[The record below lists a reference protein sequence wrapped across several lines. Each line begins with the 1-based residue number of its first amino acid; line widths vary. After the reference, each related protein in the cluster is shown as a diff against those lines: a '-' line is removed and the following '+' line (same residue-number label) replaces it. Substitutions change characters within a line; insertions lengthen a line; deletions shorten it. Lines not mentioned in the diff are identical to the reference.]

1 MRYGVNGV
9 RSEMEN
15 KNRKT
20 FGNVWMHRTLIKLL
34 RRVDIRYVYRFMAVC
49 VIPVAMVFSPGS
61 RIAYQY
67 FRKWR
72 GQGCWQAL
80 LSTYRNHCLFGQT
93 VIDKFAMY
101 AGHHFEVH
109 STGHEY
115 FYAHVREDQPV
126 MLLNAH
132 VGCSEM
138 VGYNLSQT
146 KPCNVLVYGGE
157 KQEVMEYRKKQFADM
172 GIKMIPVGTD
182 GVDIMEIV
190 DCLDRGEALSVFAD
204 RFMNPKKVLH
214 STIHGFKVKL
224 SRGPFAL
231 AVNRGLE
238 VYMVLAMKQ
247 QDGSYDGRIIYLD
260 YDKTLPH
267 REQRQQLADLY
278 TAEIDKILEDYPLQW
293 FNYFNIWE
301 DE

>member
-1 MRYGVNGV
+1 
-9 RSEMEN
+9 
-15 KNRKT
+15 
-20 FGNVWMHRTLIKLL
+20 MHRTLIKLL
-34 RRVDIRYVYRFMAVC
+34 GKVDIRYVYCFMTVF
-49 VIPVAMVFSPGS
+49 VIPVAMVVSPGA

-67 FRKWR
+67 FRKRR
-72 GQGCWQAL
+72 GQGRWQAF

-101 AGHHFEVH
+101 AGRKFEVH
-109 STGHEY
+109 SVGHEH

-126 MLLNAH
+126 MFLNAH
-132 VGCSEM
+132 IGCSEV

-157 KQEVMEYRKKQFADM
+157 KQELMDYRKNQFAHM
-172 GIKMIPVGTD
+172 GIKMIPVGID

-204 RFMNPKKVLH
+204 RFMNPKKVIH

-224 SRGPFAL
+224 SRGPFSL
-231 AVNRGLE
+231 AVNRGID
-238 VYMVLAMKQ
+238 VYMVSAMKK
-247 QDGSYDGRIIYLD
+247 QDGSYDGRITYLD

-278 TAEIDKILEDYPLQW
+278 TAEMEKVLKDYPLQW

-301 DE
+301 EE

>member
-1 MRYGVNGV
+1 MRSDVNGV

-20 FGNVWMHRTLIKLL
+20 FGNAWMHRTLIKLL
-34 RRVDIRYVYRFMAVC
+34 RKVDIRYVYRFMAVC
-49 VIPVAMVFSPGS
+49 VIPMAMVFSPGS

-67 FRKWR
+67 FRKRR
-72 GQGCWQAL
+72 GQGRWQAL

-204 RFMNPKKVLH
+204 RFMNPKKVVH

-224 SRGPFAL
+224 SKAPFSL
-231 AVNRGLE
+231 AVNRGID
-238 VYMVLAMKQ
+238 VYLLSAMKQ
-247 QDGSYDGRIIYLD
+247 SDGSYVGRVTYLD

-278 TAEIDKILEDYPLQW
+278 TAEIEKVLKDYPLQW
-293 FNYFNIWE
+293 FNYFDIWE

>member
-1 MRYGVNGV
+1 MRSDVNGV

-20 FGNVWMHRTLIKLL
+20 FGNAWMHRTLIKLL
-34 RRVDIRYVYRFMAVC
+34 RKVDIRYVYRFMAVC
-49 VIPVAMVFSPGS
+49 VIPMAMVFSPGS

-67 FRKWR
+67 FRKRR
-72 GQGCWQAL
+72 GQGRWQAL

-172 GIKMIPVGTD
+172 GIKMIPVGVD

-204 RFMNPKKVLH
+204 RFMNPKKVVH

-224 SRGPFAL
+224 SKAPFSL
-231 AVNRGLE
+231 AVNRGID
-238 VYMVLAMKQ
+238 VYLLSAMKQ
-247 QDGSYDGRIIYLD
+247 SDGSYVGRVTYLD

-278 TAEIDKILEDYPLQW
+278 TAEIEKVLKDYPLQW
-293 FNYFNIWE
+293 FNYFDIWE

>member
-1 MRYGVNGV
+1 
-9 RSEMEN
+9 
-15 KNRKT
+15 
-20 FGNVWMHRTLIKLL
+20 MHRTLIKLL
-34 RRVDIRYVYRFMAVC
+34 GKVDIRYVYCFMTVF
-49 VIPVAMVFSPGS
+49 VIPLAMVVSPGA

-67 FRKWR
+67 FRKRR
-72 GQGCWQAL
+72 GQGRWQAF

-101 AGHHFEVH
+101 AGRKFEVH
-109 STGHEY
+109 SVGHEH

-126 MLLNAH
+126 MFLNAH
-132 VGCSEM
+132 IGCSEV

-157 KQEVMEYRKKQFADM
+157 KQELMDYRKNQFAHM
-172 GIKMIPVGTD
+172 GIKMIPVGID

-204 RFMNPKKVLH
+204 RFMNSKKVIH

-224 SRGPFAL
+224 SRGPFSL
-231 AVNRGLE
+231 AVNRGID
-238 VYMVLAMKQ
+238 VYMVSAMKK
-247 QDGSYDGRIIYLD
+247 QDGSYDGRITYLD

-278 TAEIDKILEDYPLQW
+278 TAEMEKVLKDYPLQW

-301 DE
+301 EE

>member
-1 MRYGVNGV
+1 
-9 RSEMEN
+9 
-15 KNRKT
+15 
-20 FGNVWMHRTLIKLL
+20 MHRTLIKLL

-67 FRKWR
+67 FRKRR

-172 GIKMIPVGTD
+172 G
-182 GVDIMEIV
+182 VDIMEIV

-247 QDGSYDGRIIYLD
+247 QDGSYDGRIIYLV
-260 YDKTLPH
+260 
-267 REQRQQLADLY
+267 Y
-278 TAEIDKILEDYPLQW
+278 TAEIEKILEDYPLQW

>member
-1 MRYGVNGV
+1 
-9 RSEMEN
+9 
-15 KNRKT
+15 
-20 FGNVWMHRTLIKLL
+20 MHRTLIKLL

-67 FRKWR
+67 FRKRR

-267 REQRQQLADLY
+267 REQRQQLVDLY
-278 TAEIDKILEDYPLQW
+278 TAEIEKILEDYPLQW
-293 FNYFNIWE
+293 FNYFDIWE
-301 DE
+301 D

>member
-1 MRYGVNGV
+1 M
-9 RSEMEN
+9 
-15 KNRKT
+15 
-20 FGNVWMHRTLIKLL
+20 
-34 RRVDIRYVYRFMAVC
+34 
-49 VIPVAMVFSPGS
+49 
-61 RIAYQY
+61 
-67 FRKWR
+67 
-72 GQGCWQAL
+72 
-80 LSTYRNHCLFGQT
+80 
-93 VIDKFAMY
+93 
-101 AGHHFEVH
+101 
-109 STGHEY
+109 
-115 FYAHVREDQPV
+115 REDQPV

-157 KQEVMEYRKKQFADM
+157 KQEVMEYRRKQFADM
-172 GIKMIPVGTD
+172 GIKMIPVGVD

-267 REQRQQLADLY
+267 REQRQQLVDLY
-278 TAEIDKILEDYPLQW
+278 TAEIEKILEDYPLQW
-293 FNYFNIWE
+293 FNYFDIWE
-301 DE
+301 D

>member
-1 MRYGVNGV
+1 
-9 RSEMEN
+9 MEN

-20 FGNVWMHRTLIKLL
+20 FGNAWMHRTLIKLL
-34 RRVDIRYVYRFMAVC
+34 GKVDIRYVYCFMTVF
-49 VIPVAMVFSPGS
+49 VIPLAMVVSPGA

-67 FRKWR
+67 FRKRR
-72 GQGCWQAL
+72 GQGRWQAF

-101 AGHHFEVH
+101 AGRKFEVH
-109 STGHEY
+109 SVGHEH

-126 MLLNAH
+126 MFLNAH
-132 VGCSEM
+132 IGCSEV

-157 KQEVMEYRKKQFADM
+157 KQELMDYRKNQFAHM
-172 GIKMIPVGTD
+172 GIKMIPVGID

-204 RFMNPKKVLH
+204 RFMNPKKVIH

-224 SRGPFAL
+224 SRGPFSL
-231 AVNRGLE
+231 AVNRGID
-238 VYMVLAMKQ
+238 VYMVSAMKK
-247 QDGSYDGRIIYLD
+247 QDGSYDGRITYLD

-278 TAEIDKILEDYPLQW
+278 TAEMEKVLKDYPLQW

-301 DE
+301 EE

>member
-1 MRYGVNGV
+1 MRSDVNGV

-15 KNRKT
+15 KNRAAY
-20 FGNVWMHRTLIKLL
+20 GNAWMHQKLIALL
-34 RRVDIRYVYRFMAVC
+34 RKVNIRYVYAFMEVC
-49 VIPVAMVFSPGS
+49 VIPVAMLASPGAKIS
-61 RIAYQY
+61 YHY
-67 FRKWR
+67 FRKR
-72 GQGCWQAL
+72 RRQGRWQAIR
-80 LSTYRNHCLFGQT
+80 STYRSLCLFGQT

-101 AGHHFEVH
+101 AGRHFEVH
-109 STGHEY
+109 SIGHEL

-138 VGYNLSQT
+138 LGYNLSQT
-146 KPCNVLVYGGE
+146 KLCNVLVYGGE
-157 KQEVMEYRKKQFADM
+157 KQELMEYRKKQFADM
-172 GIKMIPVGTD
+172 GIKMIPVGVD

-224 SRGPFAL
+224 SRGPFSL

-267 REQRQQLADLY
+267 REQRQQLVDLY
-278 TAEIDKILEDYPLQW
+278 TAEIEKILEDYPLQW
-293 FNYFNIWE
+293 FNYFDIWE
-301 DE
+301 D

>member
-1 MRYGVNGV
+1 
-9 RSEMEN
+9 
-15 KNRKT
+15 
-20 FGNVWMHRTLIKLL
+20 MHRTLIKLL
-34 RRVDIRYVYRFMAVC
+34 RKVDIRYVYRFMAVC
-49 VIPVAMVFSPGS
+49 VIPMAMVFSPGS

-67 FRKWR
+67 FRKRR
-72 GQGCWQAL
+72 GQGRWQAL

-101 AGHHFEVH
+101 AGHHFEIH
-109 STGHEY
+109 STGHEF

-138 VGYNLSQT
+138 VGYNLSQK
-146 KPCNVLVYGGE
+146 KPCSVLVYGGE
-157 KQEVMEYRKKQFADM
+157 KKELMDYRRKQFADM
-172 GIKMIPVGTD
+172 GIKMIPVGVD

-301 DE
+301 D

>member
-1 MRYGVNGV
+1 
-9 RSEMEN
+9 
-15 KNRKT
+15 
-20 FGNVWMHRTLIKLL
+20 MHRTLIKLL
-34 RRVDIRYVYRFMAVC
+34 GKVDIRYVYCFMTVF
-49 VIPVAMVFSPGS
+49 VIPLAMVVSPGA

-67 FRKWR
+67 FRKRR
-72 GQGCWQAL
+72 GQGRWQAF

-101 AGHHFEVH
+101 AGRKFEVH
-109 STGHEY
+109 SVGHEH

-126 MLLNAH
+126 MFLNAH
-132 VGCSEM
+132 IGCSEV

-157 KQEVMEYRKKQFADM
+157 KQELMDYRKNQFAHM
-172 GIKMIPVGTD
+172 GIKMIPVGID

-204 RFMNPKKVLH
+204 RFMNPKKVIH

-224 SRGPFAL
+224 SRGPFSL
-231 AVNRGLE
+231 AVNRGID
-238 VYMVLAMKQ
+238 VYMVSAMKK
-247 QDGSYDGRIIYLD
+247 QDCSYDGRITYLD

-278 TAEIDKILEDYPLQW
+278 TAEMEKVLKDYPLQW

-301 DE
+301 EE

>member
-1 MRYGVNGV
+1 
-9 RSEMEN
+9 MEN

-20 FGNVWMHRTLIKLL
+20 FGNAWMHRTLIKVLG
-34 RRVDIRYVYRFMAVC
+34 RVDIRYVYRFMTVF
-49 VIPVAMVFSPGS
+49 VIPVAMVVSPGA

-67 FRKWR
+67 FRKRR
-72 GQGCWQAL
+72 GQGRWQAF

-101 AGHHFEVH
+101 AGRKFEVH
-109 STGHEY
+109 SVGHEY
-115 FYAHVREDQPV
+115 YYAHVRENQPV
-126 MLLNAH
+126 MFLNAH
-132 VGCSEM
+132 IGCSEI
-138 VGYNLSQT
+138 VGYNLSQS

-157 KQEVMEYRKKQFADM
+157 KQELMDYRKNQFAHM
-172 GIKMIPVGTD
+172 GIKMIPVGID

-204 RFMNPKKVLH
+204 RFMNPKKVIH

-224 SRGPFAL
+224 SRGPFSL
-231 AVNRGLE
+231 AVNRGID
-238 VYMVLAMKQ
+238 VYMVSAMKKL
-247 QDGSYDGRIIYLD
+247 DGSYDGRITYLD

-278 TAEIDKILEDYPLQW
+278 TAEMEKVLKDYPLQW

-301 DE
+301 EE

>member
-67 FRKWR
+67 FRKRR

-204 RFMNPKKVLH
+204 RFMNPK
-214 STIHGFKVKL
+214 SCEQR
-224 SRGPFAL
+224 SRGVYGPCDETAGRL
-231 AVNRGLE
+231 VRRQNHLSGL
-238 VYMVLAMKQ
+238 
-247 QDGSYDGRIIYLD
+247 
-260 YDKTLPH
+260 
-267 REQRQQLADLY
+267 
-278 TAEIDKILEDYPLQW
+278 
-293 FNYFNIWE
+293 
-301 DE
+301 

>member
-1 MRYGVNGV
+1 
-9 RSEMEN
+9 MEN
-15 KNRKT
+15 KNRAAY
-20 FGNVWMHRTLIKLL
+20 GNAWMHQKLIALL
-34 RRVDIRYVYRFMAVC
+34 RKVNIRYVYAFMEVC
-49 VIPVAMVFSPGS
+49 VIPVAMLASPGAKIS
-61 RIAYQY
+61 YHY
-67 FRKWR
+67 FRKR
-72 GQGCWQAL
+72 RRQGRWQAIR
-80 LSTYRNHCLFGQT
+80 STYRSLCLFGQT

-101 AGHHFEVH
+101 AGRHFEVH
-109 STGHEY
+109 SIGHEY

-126 MLLNAH
+126 ILLNAH
-132 VGCSEM
+132 IGCSEM
-138 VGYNLSQT
+138 LGYNLSQK
-146 KPCNVLVYGGE
+146 KPCSVLVYGGE
-157 KQEVMEYRKKQFADM
+157 KKELMDYRRKQFADM

-190 DCLDRGEALSVFAD
+190 DCLDCGEALSVFAD

-224 SRGPFAL
+224 SRGPFSL

-267 REQRQQLADLY
+267 REQRQQLVDLY
-278 TAEIDKILEDYPLQW
+278 TAEIEKILEDYPLQW
-293 FNYFNIWE
+293 FNYFDIWE
-301 DE
+301 D

>member
-1 MRYGVNGV
+1 
-9 RSEMEN
+9 
-15 KNRKT
+15 
-20 FGNVWMHRTLIKLL
+20 MHRTLIKLL

-67 FRKWR
+67 FRKRR

-267 REQRQQLADLY
+267 REQRQQLVDLY
-278 TAEIDKILEDYPLQW
+278 TAEIEKILEDYPLQW
-293 FNYFNIWE
+293 FNYFDIWE

>member
-20 FGNVWMHRTLIKLL
+20 FGNAWMHRTLIKLL

-49 VIPVAMVFSPGS
+49 VIPVAMVFSPGA

-67 FRKWR
+67 FRKRR
-72 GQGCWQAL
+72 GQSRWQAF

-101 AGHHFEVH
+101 AGHHFEIH
-109 STGHEY
+109 STGHEF

-157 KQEVMEYRKKQFADM
+157 KQEVMEYRRKQFADM
-172 GIKMIPVGTD
+172 GIKMIPVGVD

-190 DCLDRGEALSVFAD
+190 DCLDRG
-204 RFMNPKKVLH
+204 
-214 STIHGFKVKL
+214 FKVKL
-224 SRGPFAL
+224 SRGPFSL
-231 AVNRGLE
+231 AVNRGIE

-301 DE
+301 D

>member
-1 MRYGVNGV
+1 
-9 RSEMEN
+9 
-15 KNRKT
+15 
-20 FGNVWMHRTLIKLL
+20 MHRTLIKLL
-34 RRVDIRYVYRFMAVC
+34 GKVDIRYVYCFMTVF
-49 VIPVAMVFSPGS
+49 VIPLAMVVSPGA

-67 FRKWR
+67 FRKRR
-72 GQGCWQAL
+72 GQGRWQAF

-101 AGHHFEVH
+101 AGRKFEVH
-109 STGHEY
+109 SVGHEH

-126 MLLNAH
+126 MFLNAH
-132 VGCSEM
+132 IGCSEV

-157 KQEVMEYRKKQFADM
+157 KQELMDYRKNQFAHM
-172 GIKMIPVGTD
+172 GIKMIPVGID

-204 RFMNPKKVLH
+204 RFMNPKKVIH

-224 SRGPFAL
+224 SRGPFSL
-231 AVNRGLE
+231 AVNRGID
-238 VYMVLAMKQ
+238 VYMVSAMKK
-247 QDGSYDGRIIYLD
+247 QDGSYDGRITYLD

-278 TAEIDKILEDYPLQW
+278 TAEMEKVLKDYPLQW

-301 DE
+301 EE

>member
-1 MRYGVNGV
+1 
-9 RSEMEN
+9 
-15 KNRKT
+15 
-20 FGNVWMHRTLIKLL
+20 
-34 RRVDIRYVYRFMAVC
+34 
-49 VIPVAMVFSPGS
+49 
-61 RIAYQY
+61 
-67 FRKWR
+67 
-72 GQGCWQAL
+72 
-80 LSTYRNHCLFGQT
+80 
-93 VIDKFAMY
+93 MY
-101 AGHHFEVH
+101 AGRHFEIH
-109 STGHEY
+109 STGHEH

-157 KQEVMEYRKKQFADM
+157 KQEVMEYRRKQFADM
-172 GIKMIPVGTD
+172 GIKMIPVGVD

-224 SRGPFAL
+224 SRGPFSL
-231 AVNRGLE
+231 AVNRGIE

-301 DE
+301 D

>member
-1 MRYGVNGV
+1 MI
-9 RSEMEN
+9 EN
-15 KNRKT
+15 KNRAT
-20 FGNVWMHRTLIKLL
+20 YGNAWMHRTLIALL
-34 RRVDIRYVYRFMAVC
+34 GKVNIRYVYAFMAVF
-49 VIPVAMVFSPGS
+49 VIPVAMVVSPGA

-67 FRKWR
+67 FRKRR
-72 GQGCWQAL
+72 GQGRWQAIR
-80 LSTYRNHCLFGQT
+80 STYRNHCLFGQT

-101 AGHHFEVH
+101 AGHEFEVH
-109 STGHEY
+109 SIGHEY
-115 FYAHVREDQPV
+115 YYAHVKEDQPV

-132 VGCSEM
+132 IGCSEM

-157 KQEVMEYRKKQFADM
+157 KKELMDYRQKQFADM
-172 GIKMIPVGTD
+172 GIKMIPVGID

-204 RFMNPKKVLH
+204 RFMNPKKVIN

-224 SRGPFAL
+224 SRGPFSL
-231 AVNRGLE
+231 AVNRGID
-238 VYMVLAMKQ
+238 VYMVSAMKKK
-247 QDGSYDGRIIYLD
+247 DGSYDGRITYLG

-278 TAEIDKILEDYPLQW
+278 TAEIEKVLSDYPLQW
-293 FNYFNIWE
+293 FNYFNIWV

>member
-1 MRYGVNGV
+1 M
-9 RSEMEN
+9 S
-15 KNRKT
+15 
-20 FGNVWMHRTLIKLL
+20 I
-34 RRVDIRYVYRFMAVC
+34 IRYVYRFMAVC

-67 FRKWR
+67 FRKRR
-72 GQGCWQAL
+72 GQGRWQAL

-101 AGHHFEVH
+101 AGRHFEVH
-109 STGHEY
+109 SIGHEL

-138 VGYNLSQT
+138 LGYNLSQT
-146 KPCNVLVYGGE
+146 KP
-157 KQEVMEYRKKQFADM
+157 
-172 GIKMIPVGTD
+172 IPVGVD

-224 SRGPFAL
+224 SRGPFSL

-278 TAEIDKILEDYPLQW
+278 TAEIEKILEDYPLQW
-293 FNYFNIWE
+293 FNYFNTWN
-301 DE
+301 

>member
-20 FGNVWMHRTLIKLL
+20 FGNAWMHRTLIKLL

-67 FRKWR
+67 FRKRR

-204 RFMNPKKVLH
+204 RFMNPKKVLQGETLPR
-214 STIHGFKVKL
+214 SVRPSCEQR
-224 SRGPFAL
+224 SRGVYGPCDETAGRL
-231 AVNRGLE
+231 VRRQNHLSGL
-238 VYMVLAMKQ
+238 
-247 QDGSYDGRIIYLD
+247 
-260 YDKTLPH
+260 
-267 REQRQQLADLY
+267 
-278 TAEIDKILEDYPLQW
+278 
-293 FNYFNIWE
+293 
-301 DE
+301 

>member
-1 MRYGVNGV
+1 
-9 RSEMEN
+9 MEN

-20 FGNVWMHRTLIKLL
+20 FGNAWMHRTLIKLL

-49 VIPVAMVFSPGS
+49 VIPVAMVFSPGA

-67 FRKWR
+67 FRKRR
-72 GQGCWQAL
+72 GQSRWQAF

-101 AGHHFEVH
+101 AGHHFEIH
-109 STGHEY
+109 STGHEF

-157 KQEVMEYRKKQFADM
+157 KQEVMEYRRKQFADM
-172 GIKMIPVGTD
+172 GIKMIPVGVD

-190 DCLDRGEALSVFAD
+190 DCLDRCFT
-204 RFMNPKKVLH
+204 RR
-214 STIHGFKVKL
+214 STA
-224 SRGPFAL
+224 SR
-231 AVNRGLE
+231 
-238 VYMVLAMKQ
+238 
-247 QDGSYDGRIIYLD
+247 
-260 YDKTLPH
+260 
-267 REQRQQLADLY
+267 
-278 TAEIDKILEDYPLQW
+278 
-293 FNYFNIWE
+293 
-301 DE
+301 

>member
-1 MRYGVNGV
+1 
-9 RSEMEN
+9 MEN

-20 FGNVWMHRTLIKLL
+20 FGNAWMHRTLIKLL
-34 RRVDIRYVYRFMAVC
+34 SKVDIRYVYGFMTVC
-49 VIPVAMVFSPGS
+49 VIPVAMVFSPGA

-67 FRKWR
+67 FRKRR
-72 GQGCWQAL
+72 GQSRWQAF

-101 AGHHFEVH
+101 AGRKFEVH
-109 STGHEY
+109 SVGHDF

-126 MLLNAH
+126 IMLNAH
-132 VGCSEM
+132 IGCSEM
-138 VGYNLSQT
+138 VGYTLSKT

-157 KQEVMEYRKKQFADM
+157 KRELMDYRKNQFAHM
-172 GIKMIPVGTD
+172 GIKMIPVGID

-204 RFMNPKKVLH
+204 RFMNPKKVIH

-224 SRGPFAL
+224 SRGPFSL
-231 AVNRGLE
+231 AVNRGID
-238 VYMVLAMKQ
+238 VYLVSAMKM
-247 QDGSYDGRIIYLD
+247 QDGSYDGRITYLD

-267 REQRQQLADLY
+267 REQCQQLADLY
-278 TAEIDKILEDYPLQW
+278 TAEIEKVLKDYPLQW

>member
-1 MRYGVNGV
+1 MRSDVNGV

-20 FGNVWMHRTLIKLL
+20 FGNAWMHRTLIKLL
-34 RRVDIRYVYRFMAVC
+34 RKVDIRYVYRFMAVC
-49 VIPVAMVFSPGS
+49 VIPMAMVFSPGS

-67 FRKWR
+67 FRKRR
-72 GQGCWQAL
+72 GQGRWQAL

-157 KQEVMEYRKKQFADM
+157 KQEVMEYRRKQFADM
-172 GIKMIPVGTD
+172 GIKMIPVGVD

-204 RFMNPKKVLH
+204 RFMNPKKVVH

-224 SRGPFAL
+224 SKAPFSL
-231 AVNRGLE
+231 AVNRGID
-238 VYMVLAMKQ
+238 VYLLSAMKQ
-247 QDGSYDGRIIYLD
+247 SDGSYVGRVTYLD

-278 TAEIDKILEDYPLQW
+278 TAEIEKVLKDYPLQW
-293 FNYFNIWE
+293 FNYFDIWE

>member
-67 FRKWR
+67 FRKRR

-204 RFMNPKKVLH
+204 RFMNPKKVVH

-224 SRGPFAL
+224 SKAPFSL
-231 AVNRGLE
+231 AVNRGID
-238 VYMVLAMKQ
+238 VYLLSAMKQ
-247 QDGSYDGRIIYLD
+247 SDGSYVGRVTYLD

-278 TAEIDKILEDYPLQW
+278 TAEIEKVLKDYPLQW
-293 FNYFNIWE
+293 FNYFDIWE

>member
-1 MRYGVNGV
+1 
-9 RSEMEN
+9 
-15 KNRKT
+15 
-20 FGNVWMHRTLIKLL
+20 MHRTLIKLL

-67 FRKWR
+67 FRKRR

-204 RFMNPKKVLH
+204 RFMNPKKVVH

-224 SRGPFAL
+224 SKAPFSL
-231 AVNRGLE
+231 AVNRGID
-238 VYMVLAMKQ
+238 VYLLSAMKQ
-247 QDGSYDGRIIYLD
+247 SDGSYVGRVTYLD

-278 TAEIDKILEDYPLQW
+278 TAEIEKVLKDYPLQW
-293 FNYFNIWE
+293 FNYFDIWE